1 MEEEAWLIVV
11 DEGLFALS
19 QAESISLTA
28 ASQSNS
34 CKQQSEVKL
43 ERENLVKDWLLD
55 WRFKETEL
63 KKLRRRRRLFG
74 KELLMSFSN
83 SQQSLFFF
91 LDLDLA
97 ERCRERE
104 EGDWLAAKLE
114 KLILALACRCMYEI
128 LFYYNIFIL
137 KYIKIIFLFL
147 I

>member
-1 MEEEAWLIVV
+1 LEEEAWLIVV

-19 QAESISLTA
+19 QEASISLTA

-43 ERENLVKDWLLD
+43 ERENFLKDWLLD

-63 KKLRRRRRLFG
+63 KKLRRHRRLFG

-83 SQQSLFFF
+83 SQQSSCIFFFF

-97 ERCRERE
+97 ERCIERE
-104 EGDWLAAKLE
+104 EGEWLAAKLE
-114 KLILALACRCMYEI
+114 KLILALAFSCMHEICFII
-128 LFYYNIFIL
+128 LFLFKNIL
-137 KYIKIIFLFL
+137 N
-147 I
+147 

>member
-1 MEEEAWLIVV
+1 LEEEAWLIVV

-19 QAESISLTA
+19 QEASISLTA

-34 CKQQSEVKL
+34 CNQQSEVKL

-83 SQQSLFFF
+83 SQQSSSIFFF

-104 EGDWLAAKLE
+104 EGEWLAAKLG
-114 KLILALACRCMYEI
+114 KLILALAFRCMHEI
-128 LFYYNIFIL
+128 LFYYIIFI
-137 KYIKIIFLFL
+137 
-147 I
+147 

>member
-1 MEEEAWLIVV
+1 
-11 DEGLFALS
+11 
-19 QAESISLTA
+19 
-28 ASQSNS
+28 
-34 CKQQSEVKL
+34 
-43 ERENLVKDWLLD
+43 LLD

-104 EGDWLAAKLE
+104 EGD
-114 KLILALACRCMYEI
+114 
-128 LFYYNIFIL
+128 
-137 KYIKIIFLFL
+137 
-147 I
+147 